1 MRTPFIGLVAA
12 LVLTVHAASAADLGL
27 PIKSAPP
34 PPPPGPNW
42 TGCYVNGGGG
52 YGMWN
57 QDNYFEVSTPGLVPL
72 SASATN
78 GGRGWF
84 GVAGGGCDYQFNL
97 LGAGHCS

>member
-52 YGMWN
+52 YGM
-57 QDNYFEVSTPGLVPL
+57 
-72 SASATN
+72 
-78 GGRGWF
+78 
-84 GVAGGGCDYQFNL
+84 
-97 LGAGHCS
+97 

>member
-27 PIKSAPP
+27 PIKSSPT

-57 QDNYFEVSTPGLVPL
+57 QDSYIEGTTPVIIPGSPN
-72 SASATN
+72 ATA